1 MTIIHF
7 PYYNKV
13 QVSEGN
19 NSQIT
24 PNKKGYMTC
33 EEMVKAIL
41 EKRRKKEIED
51 YVEEVL
57 EGMTEIELTGPSAE
71 DLEGKQ
77 LTYEVLPEI
86 TSTVW

>member
-1 MTIIHF
+1 
-7 PYYNKV
+7 
-13 QVSEGN
+13 
-19 NSQIT
+19 
-24 PNKKGYMTC
+24 MTC

-86 TSTVW
+86 TSSVW

>member
-1 MTIIHF
+1 
-7 PYYNKV
+7 
-13 QVSEGN
+13 
-19 NSQIT
+19 
-24 PNKKGYMTC
+24 MTC

-57 EGMTEIELTGPSAE
+57 EGMTEMEITGPSAE

>member
-1 MTIIHF
+1 
-7 PYYNKV
+7 
-13 QVSEGN
+13 
-19 NSQIT
+19 
-24 PNKKGYMTC
+24 MTC